1 MNSPQEKSLRR
12 IFQLRQQKVD
22 IATALL
28 AWKGKYIASI
38 KEVLMTESIPR
49 ICWLPSAH
57 NERTK
62 KMLENR
68 NEEVND
74 GINWLIAALVYQTL
88 MNLIT
93 ILHVS
98 LLICVIYT
106 MLATGGDSEEGPGG
120 HCSDRANRRRTRVS
134 TVTGHCEL
142 TSC

>member
-1 MNSPQEKSLRR
+1 MHPPQEKSLRR

-38 KEVLMTESIPR
+38 KEVLMTESTPR

-68 NEEVND
+68 NEEVNY
-74 GINWLIAALVYQTL
+74 GINWLIAALVCHAI
-88 MNLIT
+88 MILIT
-93 ILHVS
+93 TLHVS
-98 LLICVIYT
+98 LLTCVIYT
-106 MLATGGDSEEGPGG
+106 MLAAGGDSEEGPGG
-120 HCSDRANRRRTRVS
+120 HCSYRANRR
-134 TVTGHCEL
+134 
-142 TSC
+142 

>member
-1 MNSPQEKSLRR
+1 MESCWKFLFFPVPWMLFHFLRNVHLHRTVTSHSMQCGSVSKHALPAFKFCPGHSSGEIISLNTVHASTTPQEKSLRR

-38 KEVLMTESIPR
+38 KEVLMTESTPR

-68 NEEVND
+68 NEEVN
-74 GINWLIAALVYQTL
+74 Y
-88 MNLIT
+88 
-93 ILHVS
+93 
-98 LLICVIYT
+98 
-106 MLATGGDSEEGPGG
+106 
-120 HCSDRANRRRTRVS
+120 
-134 TVTGHCEL
+134 
-142 TSC
+142 